1 MVTSPQDHWMIKEK
15 ILKFE
20 GKRKDKTKFGP
31 IREIF
36 RKWQFF
42 EKTRR
47 KVSRR
52 GLTTKGERRE
62 RPLEE
67 S

>member
-1 MVTSPQDHWMIKEK
+1 MIKEK

-20 GKRKDKTKFGP
+20 GKIKDKTKFGS

-36 RKWQFF
+36 FFLFFERKWQFF

-52 GLTTKGERRE
+52 GLTAKGERRE